1 MDKVKITIPQCRQ
14 FKEEGRKVKMIVAY
28 DYPMAALIDRSDAD
42 MILVGDSLGMV
53 VLGLDTTVP
62 INIEEI
68 VYHLRA
74 VKRAAKSTM
83 VVADM
88 PFMSYINIDESVRNA
103 GKLMKEGADCV
114 KLEGGLTIAAKV
126 RAIVDAGIPVMGHI
140 GLTPQTVSMLGG
152 FKVQGKDSA
161 AAERLLHEALA
172 LEDAGAFA
180 VLMECVPA
188 RLAKLITEKLK
199 VPTIG
204 TGAGPD
210 VDGHCLN
217 AYDLLGIFDRFVPK
231 FVRQY
236 AQLGPKLVDVFNS
249 YCREIDCGEFPLQ
262 EHCFHMNEE
271 ELKQLSQTDK

>member
-1 MDKVKITIPQCRQ
+1 MSKSKITIPQCQ
-14 FKEEGRKVKMIVAY
+14 ALKEEGKKIKMIVAY
-28 DYPMAALIDRSDAD
+28 DYPMATLIDRSDAE

-62 INIEEI
+62 INMEEI

-74 VKRAAKSTM
+74 VKRAAKNTM
-83 VVADM
+83 IVADM
-88 PFMSYINIDESVRNA
+88 PFMSYINVDEAVRNA
-103 GKLMKEGADCV
+103 GRLMKEGADCV
-114 KLEGGLTIAAKV
+114 KLEGGLTVAGKV
-126 RAIVDAGIPVMGHI
+126 KAIVDAGIPVMAHI

-161 AAERLLHEALA
+161 TAERLLKEALA
-172 LEDAGAFA
+172 LEEAGAFV

-188 RLAKLITEKLK
+188 QLAALITERLR

-204 TGAGPD
+204 TGAGPS

-217 AYDLLGIFDRFVPK
+217 AYDLLGIFDKFVPK

-236 AQLGPKLVDVFNS
+236 ANLGPAIVEAFNS
-249 YCREIDCGEFPLQ
+249 YCREIDCSEFPLE
-262 EHCFHMNEE
+262 EHCFHMSEE
-271 ELKQLSQTDK
+271 NLKRLS